1 MPIGQHYPHAPITE
15 ALVDLRVNPS
25 DSVSLEKLKLFGK
38 EIKASYPFESTR
50 NVVQAEIKVSG
61 GATTQTTT
69 TGYLFHSGNR
79 EQAVQARIDG
89 FTFSRFAPYDTWEQ
103 MVSEAR
109 RLWSSY
115 YELIKPKSVTR
126 LAVRY
131 VNQIN
136 LPLGQGP
143 LAFEEYLKTFPRVG
157 EEAGQDVTQFL
168 LRLVLPQPDLD
179 ATLIL
184 TEALVPGEP
193 STRLGVIL
201 DIDLFR
207 ETVVLPESPEIWTIL
222 DTFRARKNVY
232 FEASITDRTR
242 ELFR

>member
-1 MPIGQHYPHAPITE
+1 
-15 ALVDLRVNPS
+15 
-25 DSVSLEKLKLFGK
+25 
-38 EIKASYPFESTR
+38 
-50 NVVQAEIKVSG
+50 
-61 GATTQTTT
+61 
-69 TGYLFHSGNR
+69 
-79 EQAVQARIDG
+79 
-89 FTFSRFAPYDTWEQ
+89 
-103 MVSEAR
+103 
-109 RLWSSY
+109 
-115 YELIKPKSVTR
+115 
-126 LAVRY
+126 
-131 VNQIN
+131 
-136 LPLGQGP
+136 